1 MSADIFRK
9 YVDIIN
15 ENSQPNVRLDEG
27 IMGDAVKKAANWL
40 AGKFGVDLQQIANIT
55 KQATGGD
62 ATPNTQNGAKV
73 MQALG
78 ITPQDVDGLMKKA
91 EVGEPTKQVAESF
104 LNEATGKQIALRIV
118 WAILS
123 AGFIN
128 MMIKSGLG
136 WNLGAEFSHLEG
148 IWALVGGIVLMASSA
163 FWDDVK

>member
-1 MSADIFRK
+1 MDPRFFRK
-9 YVDIIN
+9 YADLIT
-15 ENSQPNVRLDEG
+15 EAEQPKVQLDEG
-27 IMGDAVKKAANWL
+27 IIGDAVKKAAKWL
-40 AGKFGVDLQQIANIT
+40 AGKFGVDLQQIADVT

-62 ATPNTQNGAKV
+62 STPSTQNGAKV

-78 ITPQDVDGLMKKA
+78 VTPQDIGGLMKKA
-91 EVGEPTKQVAESF
+91 KGGADTKQVAESF

-128 MMIKSGLG
+128 LLYKSGMG
-136 WNLGAEFSHLEG
+136 WTPTGEFSDLEG

-163 FWDDVK
+163 FWEGIK